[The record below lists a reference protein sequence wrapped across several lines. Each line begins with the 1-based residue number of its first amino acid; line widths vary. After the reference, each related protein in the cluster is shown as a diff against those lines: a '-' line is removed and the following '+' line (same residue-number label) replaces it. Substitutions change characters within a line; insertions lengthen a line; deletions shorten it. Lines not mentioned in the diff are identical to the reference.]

1 METANLY
8 PVFVSIHQYLS
19 WGVVLVLILA
29 AGKAWKSLLFKN
41 RWTSTD
47 TILASLLMVGAD
59 LQLLLG
65 IVLYAALSPVTRQA
79 FNNFGA
85 AIADPGIRFF
95 AVEHIAMMVVA
106 VIILY
111 IVKSRVRK
119 AQFNARKHRM
129 SAIWYTV
136 ALALVLFSIPW
147 GRIFS

>member
-1 METANLY
+1 MY
-8 PVFVSIHQYLS
+8 SVFLSIHHYLS

>member
-1 METANLY
+1 LY
-8 PVFVSIHQYLS
+8 SVFLSIHHYLS

-47 TILASLLMVGAD
+47 TILASLLTVGAD

>member
-8 PVFVSIHQYLS
+8 PVFLSIHHYLS

-47 TILASLLMVGAD
+47 TILASLLTVGAD

>member
-1 METANLY
+1 MY
-8 PVFVSIHQYLS
+8 PVFLSIHHYLS

>member
-1 METANLY
+1 
-8 PVFVSIHQYLS
+8 
-19 WGVVLVLILA
+19 
-29 AGKAWKSLLFKN
+29 
-41 RWTSTD
+41 
-47 TILASLLMVGAD
+47 
-59 LQLLLG
+59 
-65 IVLYAALSPVTRQA
+65 
-79 FNNFGA
+79 
-85 AIADPGIRFF
+85 
-95 AVEHIAMMVVA
+95 MMVVA

>member
-1 METANLY
+1 LY
-8 PVFVSIHQYLS
+8 PVFLSIHHYLS

>member
-1 METANLY
+1 LY
-8 PVFVSIHQYLS
+8 PVFLSIHHYLS

-47 TILASLLMVGAD
+47 TILASLLTVGAD

>member
-1 METANLY
+1 MY
-8 PVFVSIHQYLS
+8 PVFLSIHHYLS

-47 TILASLLMVGAD
+47 TILASLLTVGAD

>member
-1 METANLY
+1 LY
-8 PVFVSIHQYLS
+8 PVFLSIHHYLS

-47 TILASLLMVGAD
+47 TILASLLTVGAD

-65 IVLYAALSPVTRQA
+65 IVLYAALSPVTPQA

>member
-1 METANLY
+1 LY
-8 PVFVSIHQYLS
+8 SVFLSIHHYLS

>member
-1 METANLY
+1 M
-8 PVFVSIHQYLS
+8 
-19 WGVVLVLILA
+19 
-29 AGKAWKSLLFKN
+29 
-41 RWTSTD
+41 
-47 TILASLLMVGAD
+47 
-59 LQLLLG
+59 LLG
-65 IVLYAALSPVTRQA
+65 IVFYVALSPVTRQA

>member
-1 METANLY
+1 MY
-8 PVFVSIHQYLS
+8 SVFLSIHHYLS

-47 TILASLLMVGAD
+47 TILASLLTVGAD

>member
-1 METANLY
+1 MY
-8 PVFVSIHQYLS
+8 PVFLSIHHYLS

-47 TILASLLMVGAD
+47 TILASLLTVGAD

-129 SAIWYTV
+129 SAIWNTV